1 MSPRSSGEASSGEEY
16 HPWTTY
22 IDAREEAR
30 RRGDR
35 KVGTEHLLLALTM
48 EPAVAGVL
56 AVDPQTAR
64 DALEAMDREALHAVG
79 LDITLDPPALPDVE
93 PARRP
98 RRPTLKAVWQGRL
111 PLTPAAKTV
120 LQESSRE
127 MRGFRGHH
135 LGPQRV
141 LEVLLQRE
149 RPDASAEL
157 LARLGVDPR
166 AVRAR
171 LQSP

>member
-1 MSPRSSGEASSGEEY
+1 MGSSSPQDSSSVEEY

-35 KVGTEHLLLALTM
+35 RVGTEHLLLALLV
-48 EPAVAGVL
+48 EPEVASAVG
-56 AVDPQTAR
+56 VDPRTAR
-64 DALEAMDREALHAVG
+64 VARDEMDREALRAVG
-79 LDITLDPPALPDVE
+79 LDITLDPPPLPDAE

-98 RRPTLKAVWQGRL
+98 PRPTFRAVWQGRL
-111 PLTPAAKTV
+111 PLTPAAKTI
-120 LQESSRE
+120 LQESSKE
-127 MRGFRGHH
+127 MRGFGGHH

-149 RPDASAEL
+149 RPDPAAEL
-157 LARLGVDPR
+157 LARLGIDPET
-166 AVRAR
+166 VRSRLAR
-171 LQSP
+171 G